1 MIFEK
6 KRTGIEL
13 KFYELTQKIV
23 GELGYILYDFEYNK
37 RLSKLCLFIM
47 DPKTNSAVIEDCVKV
62 DKAFNPYCEEE
73 NWIPDEFVLEVSS
86 PGVYRSLKNYDHFV
100 SAVDE
105 YIEFTLN
112 SQLSAEQ
119 ASELSQADRNKT
131 KLRAKLVEVNTEV
144 IKLEISGHVVSVAFD
159 QIKKANLDPDLNA

>member
-23 GELGYILYDFEYNK
+23 GEFGYILYDFEYNK

-73 NWIPDEFVLEVSS
+73 SWIPDEFVLEVSS
-86 PGVYRSLKNYDHFV
+86 PGVYRSLKSYDHFV

-105 YIEFTLN
+105 YIECTLI
-112 SQLSAEQ
+112 SQLTAEQ

-144 IKLEISGHVVSVAFD
+144 IKLEISGHVISVAFD